1 MYTDDELLLQND
13 KLPLEFRL
21 GNWLIIAEKAELLLE
36 TVYRLELKRP
46 PLLIALIQRFA
57 SLCPWARARWPEWF
71 LPATV
76 ILKKRKAGWE
86 AEFETE
92 KQAYDVLK
100 LIQGTIVPYF
110 YGEAVYD
117 GSPALVL
124 SLIEGETL
132 THLWRYLPEQVL
144 QKRFEEA
151 LGALTSYGV
160 HYTDAKL
167 DNFMM
172 RNDRRLMVFDFE
184 QVKLGST
191 RSWEESPNRD
201 NVGSIM
207 RGLKMRRVHL
217 ERQQARVGP
226 AWTRPHG

>member
-1 MYTDDELLLQND
+1 MDTDDELLLQND
-13 KLPLEFRL
+13 KPPLEFRL
-21 GNWLIIAEKAELLLE
+21 RNRLVVAKKAKLLLG

-71 LPATV
+71 LPPAV

-86 AEFETE
+86 AEFKTE

-100 LIQGTIVPYF
+100 PIQGTIVPHF

-117 GSPALVL
+117 GSPALIL

-132 THLWRYLPEQVL
+132 THLWRNLPEQVL
-144 QKRFEEA
+144 EQRLEEA
-151 LGALTSYGV
+151 LRALTSYGV

-172 RNDRRLMVFDFE
+172 LNDGRLMVFDFE

-191 RSWEESPNRD
+191 RSWKESPNRA
-201 NVGSIM
+201 NVGSVM
-207 RGLKMRRVHL
+207 RGLKMRRQHL
-217 ERQQARVGP
+217 NRQQARGGP
-226 AWTRPHG
+226 AWTGPRG

>member
-1 MYTDDELLLQND
+1 M
-13 KLPLEFRL
+13 
-21 GNWLIIAEKAELLLE
+21 
-36 TVYRLELKRP
+36 ELKRP

-57 SLCPWARARWPEWF
+57 SLCPWARACWPEWF

-76 ILKKRKAGWE
+76 ILKKRKIGWE
-86 AEFETE
+86 AEFKTE

-100 LIQGTIVPYF
+100 PIQGTIVPYF

-124 SLIEGETL
+124 SFIEGETL
-132 THLWRYLPEQVL
+132 THLWRNLPEKVL
-144 QKRFEEA
+144 EQRFEEA

-172 RNDRRLMVFDFE
+172 RNDGGLVVIDFE

-191 RSWEESPNRD
+191 RSWKESPNRD
-201 NVGSIM
+201 NVGSVM
-207 RGLKMRRVHL
+207 RGLKMRRLHL
-217 ERQQARVGP
+217 ERQQARGGP
-226 AWTRPHG
+226 AWTLPRG